1 MVYPT
6 SRTKVNNITV
16 TTYFTI
22 FLKWYEQLDK
32 LYKVVMTINNL
43 ELNNI
48 LSDELLE
55 YRIEIRLKRNKARR
69 VINNLLKTKNWF
81 FLKK

>member
-22 FLKWYEQLDK
+22 FLKWYEQIDK